1 MSGPCPMA
9 VGFGSMGDRDPG
21 VVGLMMDA
29 DGLGGVARIVLL
41 FVSRFV
47 HG

>member
-1 MSGPCPMA
+1 MA
-9 VGFGSMGDRDPG
+9 VGFGSRGERGPS

-41 FVSRFV
+41 FV